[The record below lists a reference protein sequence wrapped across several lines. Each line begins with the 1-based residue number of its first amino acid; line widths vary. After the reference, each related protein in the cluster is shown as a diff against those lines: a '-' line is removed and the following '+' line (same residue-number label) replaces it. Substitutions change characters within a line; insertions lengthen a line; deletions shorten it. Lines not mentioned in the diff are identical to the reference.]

1 MANEHMFYS
10 LLIIILAAFI
20 VPFITSHIRFVRL
33 PVVIGE
39 IIAGLILGVSGFN
52 LIETGPLLEFLSA
65 FGFTYLMF
73 LSGLEIDFQTLALAL
88 RSKKSAGA
96 NPVLLAFGT
105 FGLTLIFSFL
115 ISMGLTELGYIRSP
129 WLVTLVLSTTSLGIV
144 VPVLKEKGIINTSF
158 GQTILLSALIADFL
172 TMLLITVVV
181 LMLTS
186 GQMKDILLVLFL
198 FLAFFVFYKLVNILN
213 RLPII
218 KKLAD
223 ATSQIRIRGSFALI
237 LIFVVFSEYLGSEA
251 ILGAFLAGAIV
262 SLVSEKREESFV
274 LKLEAI
280 GYGFFIPIFFIMVG
294 ATFNIAEAAKSGDF
308 LILLPL
314 LIIALYLVKIIP
326 GALFRLAFSTKEA
339 LSAGF
344 LLSSRLSL
352 IIAAAAVGLKI
363 GEISENTNGA
373 IILSAIVTCLVSP
386 LLFEKFAPQKEVSD
400 KRVII
405 IGAAD
410 TSILLGERLTKSG
423 ESVTL
428 IDIGAK
434 QRAKAKIAGLNV
446 LHADATTDEGFRT
459 AGITPEDTIV
469 ITTNS
474 DDVNLRIC
482 RTAVEDFGMKGVIS
496 VVNNSAHTREFK
508 DLGVRVVSPAFS
520 TLMVLENLVI
530 HPAAFSL
537 LTEGEDNL
545 LVEEAVLANA
555 AYVKKRLRDIR
566 LPGDT
571 LIMSVSRN
579 GENIIPHGNTVLER
593 GDLIMFV
600 GSRDAVQKTMALIEH

>member
-1 MANEHMFYS
+1 MENEHMFYS
-10 LLIIILAAFI
+10 LLIIILAAFV
-20 VPFITSHIRFVRL
+20 VPFITSHVRFVRL

-39 IIAGLILGVSGFN
+39 IIAGLVLGVSGFN
-52 LIETGPLLEFLSA
+52 LIETGPLLDFLSA

-88 RSKKSAGA
+88 RRKKSAGA
-96 NPVLLAFGT
+96 NPVVLAFGT
-105 FGLTLIFSFL
+105 FGLTLFLSFL
-115 ISMGLTELGYIRSP
+115 ISMGLTELGFIRSP

-186 GQMKDILLVLFL
+186 GQLKDILLILFL
-198 FLAFFVFYKLVNILN
+198 FLAFFIFYKLANILN
-213 RLPII
+213 SLQVV

-223 ATSQIRIRGSFALI
+223 ATSQIRVRGSFALI

-262 SLVSEKREESFV
+262 SLVSEKREEAFI
-274 LKLEAI
+274 LKLEGI
-280 GYGFFIPIFFIMVG
+280 GYGFFIPIFFVMVG
-294 ATFNIAEAAKSGDF
+294 ATFNIAEAAKSDTF

-314 LIIALYLVKIIP
+314 LITALYLVKIVP
-326 GALFRLAFSTKEA
+326 ALLFRLVFSAREA

-352 IIAAAAVGLKI
+352 IIAAAAVGLRL

-386 LLFEKFAPQKEVSD
+386 LLFEKFAPEKSD
-400 KRVII
+400 RQRRVII
-405 IGAAD
+405 IGASD
-410 TSILLGERLTKSG
+410 TSILLGERLVKNG
-423 ESVTL
+423 ESVTV

-434 QRAKAKIAGLNV
+434 QRAKAKVAGLDV
-446 LHADATTDEGFRT
+446 LHADAATVEGLRA
-459 AGITPEDTIV
+459 AGISAEDTIV
-469 ITTNS
+469 VTTGS
-474 DDVNLRIC
+474 DDINLRIC
-482 RTAVEDFGMKGVIS
+482 RTVVAEFGVKGVIS
-496 VVNNSAHTREFK
+496 VVNNSLNTREFR
-508 DLGVRVVSPAFS
+508 DMGVRIVSPAFS
-520 TLMVLENLVI
+520 TLIVLENLVI

-537 LTEGEDNL
+537 VTEGEDNL
-545 LVEEAVLANA
+545 LVEEAVLTNA
-555 AYVKKRLRDIR
+555 AFVNQRLRDIR

-571 LIMSVSRN
+571 LIMSISRN
-579 GENIIPHGNTVLER
+579 GENIIPHGNTVLEK

-600 GSRDAVQKTMALIEH
+600 GSRESVYKTMTLIEQ

>member
-20 VPFITSHIRFVRL
+20 VPFITSHIRFIRL

-39 IIAGLILGVSGFN
+39 IVAGLILGVSGFN

-73 LSGLEIDFQTLALAL
+73 LSGLEIDFQTLAQAL
-88 RSKKSAGA
+88 RSKKRPGE
-96 NPVLLAFGT
+96 NPVVLAFGT
-105 FGLTLIFSFL
+105 FGVTLILSFL
-115 ISMGLTELGYIRSP
+115 ISLGLTELGYVRSP
-129 WLVTLVLSTTSLGIV
+129 WLMTLVLSTTSLGIV
-144 VPVLKEKGIINTSF
+144 VPVLKEKGMINTSF

-186 GQMKDILLVLFL
+186 GQVKDILLVLFL
-198 FLAFFVFYKLVNILN
+198 FLAFFIFYKLANILI
-213 RLPII
+213 RLDVI
-218 KKLAD
+218 KRLSD
-223 ATSQIRIRGSFALI
+223 ATSQIRVRGSFALI

-262 SLVSEKREESFV
+262 SLVSEKREEAFI

-280 GYGFFIPIFFIMVG
+280 GYGFFIPIFFILVG
-294 ATFNIAEAAKSGDF
+294 ATFNIAEAAKSGSF
-308 LILLPL
+308 LTLLPL
-314 LIIALYLVKIIP
+314 LITALYLVKIIP
-326 GALFRLAFSTKEA
+326 AALFRFAFSAKEA

-352 IIAAAAVGLKI
+352 IIAAAAVGLKL
-363 GEISENTNGA
+363 GELSENANGA

-386 LLFEKFAPQKEVSD
+386 LLFERFAPQRASSE
-400 KRVII
+400 KRVFI
-405 IGAAD
+405 IGASD
-410 TSILLGERLTKSG
+410 TSILLGERLIKSG
-423 ESVTL
+423 ENVTV

-434 QRAKAKIAGLNV
+434 RRAKAKVAGLNV
-446 LHADATTDEGFRT
+446 LHADAATMEGFQS
-459 AGITPEDTIV
+459 AGVSPEDTV
-469 ITTNS
+469 VVTTNN
-474 DDVNLRIC
+474 DDLNLRIC
-482 RTAVEDFGMKGVIS
+482 RMAVRDFGLKKIIS
-496 VVNNSAHTREFK
+496 VVNNGVNTINFK
-508 DLGVRVVSPAFS
+508 DIGVRVVSPAFS
-520 TLMVLENLVI
+520 TLIVLENLVI

-555 AYVKKRLRDIR
+555 AFADKRLKDIR

-571 LIMSVSRN
+571 LIMSVKRN
-579 GENIIPHGNTVLER
+579 GENIIPHGNTVLQS

-600 GSRDAVQKTMALIEH
+600 GSRDSVCKTIALMEQ

>member
-115 ISMGLTELGYIRSP
+115 IAMGLTELGYIRSP

-237 LIFVVFSEYLGSEA
+237 LIFVVFSEHLGSEA

-294 ATFNIAEAAKSGDF
+294 ATFNIAEAAKSGNF

-352 IIAAAAVGLKI
+352 IIAAAAVGLRL

-423 ESVTL
+423 ESVML

-496 VVNNSAHTREFK
+496 VVNNSANTREFK